1 MIIKG
6 VGDSS
11 RPGRTAYPLDGFSVP
26 TDHFV
31 IRETTPETPFDPH
44 RHENAELWFIVD
56 GRATVSLDG
65 KDHAVETGDLI
76 RLDPWVTHGL
86 STTGKV
92 RWICI
97 G

>member
-6 VGDSS
+6 VEDTMQT
-11 RPGRTAYPLDGFSVP
+11 GRIAYPLDGFSVP

-31 IRETTPETPFDPH
+31 IRETTPETPFFPH
-44 RHENAELWFIVD
+44 RHEKPELWYIVD
-56 GRATVSLDG
+56 GQAVVSLNG
-65 KDHAVETGDLI
+65 QDHTVETGDLI
-76 RLDPWVTHGL
+76 RLDSGVEHGL
-86 STTGKV
+86 STTGSV